1 MSQNPATTRLVPVER
16 LSAITSLI
24 AEGAVFD
31 GNFHTTRDQGIKVD
45 GLLKGNITFESGGT
59 LHVGATG
66 VIENTRLEADYVFI
80 EGKVIGT
87 VIARK
92 ALEITGS
99 ATLLGDASYD
109 EMIDMH
115 PRARVRGKIE
125 YRGDIDAAPHGPFD
139 GATSLLT
146 FHFIPRDQRF
156 ETLRAIRQRLKAGA
170 PFVVMHISIPSSEPD
185 RSLWLSRH
193 RAFAGTPAASAEQS
207 MQA

>member
-24 AEGAVFD
+24 AEGAVFE
-31 GNFHTTRDQGIKVD
+31 GNFHTSRDQGIKID
-45 GLLKGNITFESGGT
+45 GLLKGNITFENGGT

-80 EGKVIGT
+80 EGKVVGT

-109 EMIDMH
+109 ELIDMH
-115 PRARVRGKIE
+115 PRARVRGNIE
-125 YRGDIDAAPHGPFD
+125 YRGDIDAEAP
-139 GATSLLT
+139 
-146 FHFIPRDQRF
+146 
-156 ETLRAIRQRLKAGA
+156 
-170 PFVVMHISIPSSEPD
+170 
-185 RSLWLSRH
+185 
-193 RAFAGTPAASAEQS
+193 
-207 MQA
+207 